1 MDKNQ
6 SEFASQAS
14 GAIALADGTVF
25 LGTGS
30 GKAGIADGELCFN
43 TAMTGYQE
51 ILTDP
56 DAVGQPEPQCLGG
69 VLLGTVCAEYF
80 VRYAAVAQ
88 REGKRAAYEAHARYQ
103 NFHTYLY
110 KYF

>member
-1 MDKNQ
+1 M
-6 SEFASQAS
+6 
-14 GAIALADGTVF
+14 ALF
-25 LGTGS
+25 
-30 GKAGIADGELCFN
+30 ERH
-43 TAMTGYQE
+43 
-51 ILTDP
+51 

-88 REGKRAAYEAHARYQ
+88 REGKRAAYEANARYQ